1 MNPELEDLLR
11 QVILKLYEQH
21 QETDDRSYLD
31 MADEISAIIFKM
43 RDGDE

>member
-1 MNPELEDLLR
+1 MSHELEDLLR
-11 QVILKLYEQH
+11 QVIRKLYEQH

-31 MADEISAIIFKM
+31 MADEMSAIIFEM